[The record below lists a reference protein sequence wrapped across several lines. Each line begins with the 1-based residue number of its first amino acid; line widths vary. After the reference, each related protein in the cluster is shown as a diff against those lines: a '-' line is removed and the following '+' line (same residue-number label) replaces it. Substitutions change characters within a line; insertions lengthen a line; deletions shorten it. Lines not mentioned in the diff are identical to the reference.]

1 VVLEVQA
8 RKLGIDYGEKRIG
21 VAVSDP
27 LGYTARG
34 VSTIYWNGVDIDGAV
49 EKVRRLCEEYEADV
63 IVVGLPLRTD
73 GKPSASGD
81 RAMLFAEEIRRKV
94 RAEVLLKDE
103 RYTSVLANRILRE
116 TGGGKDRKSGAADQ
130 MAAEIILS
138 DYLRH
143 LKKDVPG

>member
-1 VVLEVQA
+1 MPE
-8 RKLGIDYGEKRIG
+8 RKLGIDYGDKRIG

-34 VSTIYWNGVDIDGAV
+34 IATIYWNGEDIDKAT
-49 EKVRRLCEEYEADV
+49 EKVRILCEEYAADT

-73 GKPSASGD
+73 GRNSLSGEK
-81 RAMLFAEEIRRKV
+81 AIQFAEEVRKKV
-94 RAEVLLKDE
+94 RAEVVMRDE
-103 RYTSVLANRILRE
+103 RYTSVIANRILRE

-138 DYLRH
+138 DYLRY
-143 LKKDVPG
+143 LKKDTEG

>member
-1 VVLEVQA
+1 MPE

-34 VSTIYWNGVDIDGAV
+34 IATIYWNGIDYDRAA
-49 EKVRRLCEEYEADV
+49 EKVRLLCEEYSADT

-73 GKPSASGD
+73 GKNSASGEKAI
-81 RAMLFAEEIRRKV
+81 RFADEIRKKV
-94 RAEVLLKDE
+94 SAEVIMKDE
-103 RYTSVLANRILRE
+103 RYTSVIANRILRE

-138 DYLRH
+138 DYLRY
-143 LKKDVPG
+143 LKKDDEG